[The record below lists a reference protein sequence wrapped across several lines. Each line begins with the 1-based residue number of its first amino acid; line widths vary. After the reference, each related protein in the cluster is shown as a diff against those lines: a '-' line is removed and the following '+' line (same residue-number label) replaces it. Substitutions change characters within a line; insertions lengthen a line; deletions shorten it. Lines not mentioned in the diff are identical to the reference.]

1 MIEIQELTFKYS
13 GAKKNALDKISL
25 EIEKGGFVG
34 IIGESGA
41 GKTTLCNCINGLIPH
56 HYTGDFY
63 GSVKVDGADT
73 FEINAGKLALKV
85 GSVFQDIESQI
96 TGYFVEDEIL
106 FGLENFG
113 IPADE
118 IENRIT
124 SSLETLGI
132 SELRHKE
139 ISSLSGG
146 QKQKVVIAAILALE
160 PEVLVLDEPT
170 GELDP
175 ASSVQIFEMLKKL
188 NEEKGITI
196 IVAEQKIMLLCEFVK
211 KLVVLEHGTC
221 VHYGEIRSTLT
232 HQREME
238 EAGINC
244 PRVLTLTGKMV
255 DQGLAPAGMKAE
267 DRICLNAEEAAEFV
281 KKVMGKNLPDSKDPR
296 VKPDNDSTADLSFP
310 GLTRESSSSDDVVLE
325 FSNVG
330 FSYNETAN
338 VHDLNVK
345 VHKGDFISIIGSN
358 GAGKS
363 TFSKLTNGLLKP
375 SVGDVL
381 VLGENTKQQKVSAL
395 AKHIGFLFQ
404 NPDRQ
409 ICCSTVREEIAFSL
423 RNNGITEEEI
433 KARVAKT
440 LEEFGFDGDTEPFNM
455 SRGQRQRLCL
465 ACLIALNPEILILD
479 EPTTGLDY
487 RECMEVMNRIRQLN
501 ENGTT
506 VIMVCHDMEVVLD
519 FAKNV
524 IVMNRG
530 EILGQGQTRGV
541 LSNKVLLNKARL
553 LPPQIAQVAMLLG
566 ECFNGIFTDDEMI
579 KKIKDLN
586 GQSKEM

>member
-1 MIEIQELTFKYS
+1 MIEIQELTFKYN

-63 GSVKVDGADT
+63 GSVKVDGTDT

-118 IENRIT
+118 IESRIT
-124 SSLETLGI
+124 SALETMGI
-132 SELRHKE
+132 GELRHKE

-160 PEVLVLDEPT
+160 PDILVLDEPT

-175 ASSVQIFEMLKKL
+175 ASSVQIFQMLKKL

-211 KLVVLEHGTC
+211 KLIVLEHGTC

-255 DQGLAPAGMKAE
+255 DQGLAPKGMKAE
-267 DRICLNAEEAAEFV
+267 DRICLNAQEAAEFI
-281 KKVMGKNLPDSKDPR
+281 KKVAGKKIAEAAGSAEKNPVS
-296 VKPDNDSTADLSFP
+296 A
-310 GLTRESSSSDDVVLE
+310 ESSDGDIVLE

-338 VHDLNVK
+338 VRDLNVK
-345 VHKGDFISIIGSN
+345 VRKGDFISIIGSN

-375 SVGDVL
+375 STGDVL
-381 VLGENTKQQKVSAL
+381 VVGKNTKQQKVSAL

-423 RNNGITEEEI
+423 RNNGIVEEEI
-433 KARVAKT
+433 KTRVEKT
-440 LEEFGFDGDTEPFNM
+440 LSEFGFDGDTEPFNM

-487 RECMEVMNRIRQLN
+487 RECMEVMGKIRALN
-501 ENGTT
+501 ESGTT

-519 FAKNV
+519 FAKTI

-530 EILGQGQTRGV
+530 EILGQGPTREV
-541 LSNKVLLNKARL
+541 LSNRDLLQKARL

-566 ECFNGIFTDDEMI
+566 PAFDGVFTDDEMI
-579 KKIKDLN
+579 KIIK
-586 GQSKEM
+586 SM

>member
-1 MIEIQELTFKYS
+1 MIEIQELTFRYTGS
-13 GAKKNALDKISL
+13 KKNALENISL
-25 EIEKGGFVG
+25 SIEKGGFVG

-41 GKTTLCNCINGLIPH
+41 GKTSLCNCINGLIPH
-56 HYTGDFY
+56 HYEGDFY
-63 GSVKVDGADT
+63 GSVKVDGTDT
-73 FEINAGKLALKV
+73 FDIDAGKLALKV

-113 IPADE
+113 IPADQ
-118 IENRIT
+118 IEQRIT
-124 SSLETLGI
+124 DSLETLGI
-132 SELRHKE
+132 AELRHKE

-146 QKQKVVIAAILALE
+146 QKQKLVIAAILALE
-160 PEVLVLDEPT
+160 PDVLVLDEPT

-175 ASSVQIFEMLKKL
+175 ASSVQIFTLLKKL

-196 IVAEQKIMLLCEFVK
+196 VVAEQKIMLLCEFVK
-211 KLVVLEHGTC
+211 KLIVLEKGTC

-232 HQREME
+232 HKKEME

-244 PRVLTLTGKMV
+244 PRVLTLTAKMV
-255 DQGLAPAGMKAE
+255 EENLVPKNMKSE
-267 DRICLNAEEAAEFV
+267 DSICLNAEEAADFI
-281 KKVMGKNLPDSKDPR
+281 KKVAKI
-296 VKPDNDSTADLSFP
+296 DSTKGNQVAYTAARKSDKNKGTDMSFSS
-310 GLTRESSSSDDVVLE
+310 LTGNSAPDDNAVLE
-325 FSNVG
+325 FQNVA

-338 VHDLNVK
+338 VHNLNVK
-345 VHKGDFISIIGSN
+345 VKKGDFISIIGSN

-363 TFSKLTNGLLKP
+363 TFSKLCNGLLKP
-375 SVGDVL
+375 SSGDVL
-381 VLGENTKQQKVSAL
+381 VLGESTKKRKVSSL

-409 ICCSTVREEIAFSL
+409 ICCATVREEIAFSL
-423 RNNGITEEEI
+423 KNNGIPQDEI
-433 KARVAKT
+433 EKRVTDT
-440 LEEFGFDGDTEPFNM
+440 LNEFGFDGDSEPFNM

-487 RECMEVMNRIRQLN
+487 RECMEVMGKIAELN
-501 ENGTT
+501 NKGTT

-519 FAKNV
+519 FAKTI

-530 EILGQGQTRGV
+530 EILAEDETRTILGDRP
-541 LSNKVLLNKARL
+541 LLERARL
-553 LPPQIAQVAMLLG
+553 LPPQIAQVSMLLG
-566 ECFNGIFTDDEMI
+566 NAFNDVFTADEMI
-579 KKIKDLN
+579 NRIKEV
-586 GQSKEM
+586 K